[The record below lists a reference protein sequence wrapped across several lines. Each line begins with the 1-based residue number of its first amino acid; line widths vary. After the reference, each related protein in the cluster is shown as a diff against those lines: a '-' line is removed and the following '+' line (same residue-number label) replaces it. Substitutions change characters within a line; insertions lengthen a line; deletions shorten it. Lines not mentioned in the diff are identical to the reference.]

1 MEPTTPQNSS
11 PMPYTS
17 QETWRME
24 CEAREWIRMFND
36 IKATKGLEAASG
48 WWGNTISNIEKRR
61 GKDSAEQLRRKMNE
75 LRSIHR

>member
-1 MEPTTPQNSS
+1 MESTTQENSS

-17 QETWRME
+17 QETWRLE
-24 CEAREWIRMFND
+24 CEAKHYIRVFND

-48 WWGNTISNIEKRR
+48 WWGQKISNIEKRR